1 MSAGESESVTESQDV
16 AVPSKHKLS
25 RTANDYRDRAARAG
39 CSYEAISAELQSLRA
54 ADPKISEIPRETLF
68 ATALGVHSLGLSM
81 SKGLGHVHLVPM
93 SSNGVPS
100 LEVII
105 GYHGLAQLAWR
116 SQAVVGIHAD
126 VIRPGDE
133 FSKTVVSDFGTERGV
148 RLVHETSDPA
158 ARGEDALPAPASL
171 GAYAVI
177 YLARGPRLHQGCDG
191 IGESRVP
198 VVEHM
203 TAAEIGEIRDAAL
216 GKSRRPERSP
226 WATNFQAM
234 AKKTVLRSALQMVPG
249 FSSPLGSVESFEEE

>member
-1 MSAGESESVTESQDV
+1 MSASESEVITESQDV
-16 AVPSKHKLS
+16 AVPSKHNLP
-25 RTANDYRDRAARAG
+25 RTANDYRGRAARAG

-54 ADPKISEIPRETLF
+54 SDPKVADIPRDTLF

-81 SKGLGHVHLVPM
+81 SKGLGHVHIVPM
-93 SSNGVPS
+93 SSNGVPG

-116 SQAVVGIHAD
+116 SQAVVGIHSD

-133 FSKTVVSDFGTERGV
+133 FSKRVVSDFGSERGV
-148 RLVHETSDPA
+148 RLVHETGDPM
-158 ARGEDALPAPASL
+158 ARGEEAHPAPTSM

-177 YLARGPRLHQGCDG
+177 YLSQLRTAEDKSEG
-191 IGESRVP
+191 RVP
-198 VVEHM
+198 IVEHM